1 MRFVPQRLLR
11 VCLSCFSQTMHNIK
25 QEASPP
31 RHSRS
36 ELQAAHVAH
45 QVRIWHT
52 GDNKENPLS
61 TITFNT
67 LEFTRKLREAGFD
80 EKQAETVVRV
90 IADAQGTL
98 VTREHFDARMAST
111 DARIEA
117 SELRL
122 TIKLGTF
129 LAVFAG
135 IIIAALRVPL

>member
-1 MRFVPQRLLR
+1 M
-11 VCLSCFSQTMHNIK
+11 
-25 QEASPP
+25 
-31 RHSRS
+31 
-36 ELQAAHVAH
+36 
-45 QVRIWHT
+45 
-52 GDNKENPLS
+52 S
-61 TITFNT
+61 TITFDT